1 MPSSQYPASLS
12 VPMQHSIPFASII
25 LISCSSNLISS
36 TLFHSTPL
44 SSVLY
49 IMEGNISLAWAIEVD
64 QAQLGARLEAYVS
77 TKAAITTLRSC
88 LARYLLPPS
97 VHIQNRNIPQEV
109 IDLIADAVKDA
120 VYIPKVQDW
129 TRSQKC
135 VQAKCLVLDHFKPGE
150 FYGSLASDYAHP
162 RNVGNGWIEEAADGR
177 CYQVLSRYLR
187 KITPGGGEAEVRKF
201 ALCKDVSPLMVF
213 RILDCDLYRRSRR
226 KKLVP

>member
-1 MPSSQYPASLS
+1 
-12 VPMQHSIPFASII
+12 
-25 LISCSSNLISS
+25 
-36 TLFHSTPL
+36 
-44 SSVLY
+44 
-49 IMEGNISLAWAIEVD
+49 MEGKISLAWAIEVD

-129 TRSQKC
+129 TRSRKC
-135 VQAKCLVLDHFKPGE
+135 VQAQCLVLDHFKPGE

-162 RNVGNGWIEEAADGR
+162 RNVGNGWIEEAADER
-177 CYQVLSRYLR
+177 CLSVT
-187 KITPGGGEAEVRKF
+187 ITVFAEDY
-201 ALCKDVSPLMVF
+201 A
-213 RILDCDLYRRSRR
+213 RRRR
-226 KKLVP
+226 DRGKEVCIMQRGQYVHGFSYS